1 MKKYLLTYLPALLL
15 GCWLAS
21 CGKPQTDPRPQLT
34 VSIEPLRFFVEAVAG
49 DRFGVTTLVPSGA
62 SPETY
67 DPTPQQM
74 VALGQSLAYFRVGT
88 LGFERTRL
96 EKIRENVPDVML
108 VDTSEGI
115 ALLPTTDGDPSG
127 GDDPHTWTSPAN
139 ARVMAR
145 HIRDALCLI
154 DSVNADFYDRR
165 LRRLEQRIDSVDR
178 LLRTRLLTLRHRTFL
193 IHHPAL
199 GYLARDYGLRQLAV
213 EHDGKEP
220 SAARLRQL
228 AAAARA
234 DSVRVVFVQREH
246 AGRATRRLAAELGLK
261 VKEISPLAYD
271 WVGSMA
277 DIANTLGH
285 DR

>member
-1 MKKYLLTYLPALLL
+1 MNRYCLLFLLTVLWTT
-15 GCWLAS
+15 GCRRT
-21 CGKPQTDPRPQLT
+21 PTDTRPRLT

-49 DRFGVTTLVPSGA
+49 DRFGVTVLVPAGS

-74 VALGQSLAYFRVGT
+74 VELGRSRAYFRVGT

-96 EKIRENVPDVML
+96 EKIRENMPEVLL
-108 VDTSEGI
+108 VNTSEGI
-115 ALLPTTDGDPSG
+115 ALLPATG

-145 HIRDALCLI
+145 NIRDALCRM
-154 DSVNADFYDRR
+154 DSAGTDYYTRR
-165 LRRLEQRIDSVDR
+165 LQRLEQRIDSVDR
-178 LLRTRLLTLRHRTFL
+178 LLRTRLHPLRHRTFV

-213 EHDGKEP
+213 EQDGKEP

-228 AAAARA
+228 IAAAQT
-234 DSVRVVFVQREH
+234 DSVQTVFVQREH
-246 AGRATRRLAAELGLK
+246 AGRATRQLAAHLG
-261 VKEISPLAYD
+261 VQVVEINPLAYD
-271 WVGSMA
+271 WVDHMVN
-277 DIANTLGH
+277 IARALSH
-285 DR
+285 E